1 VLSGPHGELD
11 KDLVLPQKYTLYQNY
26 PNPFN
31 PVTNIS
37 FDLPRQGYVS
47 LVVYDIM
54 GREIVRIIDDQLMGG
69 HHKFRWSGKH
79 NSGRVASSGI
89 YFYQLTAEDFQQTR
103 KMLIIK

>member
-1 VLSGPHGELD
+1 VP
-11 KDLVLPQKYTLYQNY
+11 TLYQNY

-54 GREIVRIIDDQLMGG
+54 GREIVRIIDGQLLGG
-69 HHKFRWSGKH
+69 GTINFVG
-79 NSGRVASSGI
+79 
-89 YFYQLTAEDFQQTR
+89 AENTTPDEWLPLVFTFISLQPKIFNRQE
-103 KMLIIK
+103 KC